1 MKVKNKYIGLS
12 LFLILY
18 FLLEFIINF
27 IIIKLLGGYDNK
39 INYDLSVIYSRLII
53 LLIVGIVLNKKL
65 LAYIKFKSVSLKKIL
80 MIVLGSI
87 LYSAIV
93 VFIKNQNIAEY
104 GFHWSQ
110 NYNIYLISAIIVA
123 PFYEEIFYR
132 GLPAEYLL
140 RKNIS
145 PTFII
150 ILTSI
155 LFGITHLPSVNQMF
169 YATIIGLITFWIYTR
184 ERNLIYPI
192 IFHLVYN
199 FIVLC
204 IY

>member
-1 MKVKNKYIGLS
+1 MERKNNYFVLGL
-12 LFLILY
+12 LIILY
-18 FLLEFIINF
+18 FLSDFIINF

-39 INYDLSVIYSRLII
+39 INYDLSVTYSRLII
-53 LLIVGIVLNKKL
+53 LIIVGAILNKKL
-65 LAYIKFKSVSLKKIL
+65 SAYVKFKAVSLKKLLI
-80 MIVLGSI
+80 IILGSI
-87 LYSAIV
+87 IYSFLV
-93 VFIKNQNIAEY
+93 VLIKNQNIAEY
-104 GFHWSQ
+104 SFHWSQ
-110 NYNIYLISAIIVA
+110 EYNIYLISAIIVA

-140 RKNIS
+140 NKNIS
-145 PTFII
+145 PIFII

-155 LFGITHLPSVNQMF
+155 LFGLTHLPSINQVL
-169 YATIIGLITFWIYTR
+169 YATIIGLITSWIYTR
-184 ERNLIYPI
+184 ERNLVYPI